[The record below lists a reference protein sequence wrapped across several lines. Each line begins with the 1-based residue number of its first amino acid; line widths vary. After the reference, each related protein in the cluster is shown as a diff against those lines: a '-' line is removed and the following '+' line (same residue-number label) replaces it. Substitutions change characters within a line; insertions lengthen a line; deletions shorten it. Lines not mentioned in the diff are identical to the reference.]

1 MPAEAARRPRVY
13 SVPAHLP
20 FLDQLAAGLWRD
32 AGEDAATLARA
43 TVVLPTRRAARG
55 LMEAFLRLT
64 EGRPLLLP
72 RVIALAE
79 ANDEAAMLAGIEP
92 PPPPVPPLRRQALL
106 AKLVVAM
113 ERSVGMTGADHAFR
127 LAGDLATLL
136 DEIAREEADP
146 ARLADAADAAY
157 AVHWQR
163 TLTFLEIV
171 TQAWPRWLAEN
182 GLADPAARLV
192 AMLDAR
198 RRAWE
203 ASPPESPVYAAGSTG
218 SIPAVARLL
227 RTVSHLPRG
236 AVVLPGL
243 DLAMDEAAWE
253 SLTESHPQAGLK
265 RLLATLGVT
274 RGDVLPWREEVK
286 APSGTEARAHAVARA
301 LLPAAGMAAWRQ
313 REREAVRAG
322 IAGVGRIDAADQN
335 EEALAIALA
344 LRAAL
349 ETPGRRAALITPDR
363 GLAQRVAAALARFG
377 IRADDSAGRPLGATP
392 PGVFLRLVVSACAER
407 LAPVP
412 LLALLKHPLTA
423 GGMRPGRFRAAVRL
437 LEMAVLRGPRPG
449 SGIEGMAQALA
460 HAAEREER
468 YRPRG
473 LLAATRALDAVAQA
487 LSPLIAALHLGSVP
501 PVRLLEA
508 TLAAAEAL
516 AATDAE
522 PGAARLWAL
531 EAGEAASARMA
542 EAMDALEALA
552 PITPA
557 EWPGLFEALF
567 EGAEVRLRRLGS
579 AGVDAPHPRVFI
591 WGVLEARLQSVD
603 LAILG
608 GLNEATWPAATDPGP
623 WLSRPMRIRF
633 GLASPEAAVGQAAHD
648 LVQALSCCPQVL
660 LTRAR
665 RADGAPTV
673 PSRWLVR
680 LDAFLRSQLGEAEH
694 LAPAT
699 DWLAL
704 ARALDAP
711 RAVAPEGA
719 PTPRPPLALRP
730 RRLSVTEVERLL
742 RDPFE
747 IYARMILGLR
757 KLPAIDEPVGRGDW
771 GSLVH
776 AAIAVALRRAE
787 ERGWP
792 GAATFR
798 EWIITDGVRR
808 FEVLDSPANAAFWR
822 PRLSRI
828 AAWMADAEEQRRAA
842 GGAVAC
848 FAEIKGELTL
858 PGGFVLHGRADRI
871 DLLASGGAEL
881 IDYKTGTIPSQREI
895 DEGYALQLPLEAAML
910 ARGAFPA
917 LGPVPPA
924 QLAHWKLTGG
934 FEPAKI
940 VPVTGDVTGLA
951 EAAFARFEELRA
963 YFADAAT
970 PYRPVPHPHRAPK
983 FSDYLHLARVA
994 EWGGE

>member
-1 MPAEAARRPRVY
+1 
-13 SVPAHLP
+13 
-20 FLDQLAAGLWRD
+20 
-32 AGEDAATLARA
+32 
-43 TVVLPTRRAARG
+43 
-55 LMEAFLRLT
+55 
-64 EGRPLLLP
+64 
-72 RVIALAE
+72 
-79 ANDEAAMLAGIEP
+79 
-92 PPPPVPPLRRQALL
+92 
-106 AKLVVAM
+106 
-113 ERSVGMTGADHAFR
+113 
-127 LAGDLATLL
+127 
-136 DEIAREEADP
+136 
-146 ARLADAADAAY
+146 
-157 AVHWQR
+157 
-163 TLTFLEIV
+163 
-171 TQAWPRWLAEN
+171 
-182 GLADPAARLV
+182 
-192 AMLDAR
+192 
-198 RRAWE
+198 
-203 ASPPESPVYAAGSTG
+203 
-218 SIPAVARLL
+218 
-227 RTVSHLPRG
+227 
-236 AVVLPGL
+236 
-243 DLAMDEAAWE
+243 
-253 SLTESHPQAGLK
+253 
-265 RLLATLGVT
+265 
-274 RGDVLPWREEVK
+274 
-286 APSGTEARAHAVARA
+286 
-301 LLPAAGMAAWRQ
+301 
-313 REREAVRAG
+313 
-322 IAGVGRIDAADQN
+322 
-335 EEALAIALA
+335 
-344 LRAAL
+344 
-349 ETPGRRAALITPDR
+349 
-363 GLAQRVAAALARFG
+363 
-377 IRADDSAGRPLGATP
+377 
-392 PGVFLRLVVSACAER
+392 
-407 LAPVP
+407 
-412 LLALLKHPLTA
+412 
-423 GGMRPGRFRAAVRL
+423 
-437 LEMAVLRGPRPG
+437 
-449 SGIEGMAQALA
+449 
-460 HAAEREER
+460 
-468 YRPRG
+468 
-473 LLAATRALDAVAQA
+473 
-487 LSPLIAALHLGSVP
+487 
-501 PVRLLEA
+501 
-508 TLAAAEAL
+508 
-516 AATDAE
+516 
-522 PGAARLWAL
+522 
-531 EAGEAASARMA
+531 
-542 EAMDALEALA
+542 
-552 PITPA
+552 
-557 EWPGLFEALF
+557 
-567 EGAEVRLRRLGS
+567 
-579 AGVDAPHPRVFI
+579 
-591 WGVLEARLQSVD
+591 
-603 LAILG
+603 
-608 GLNEATWPAATDPGP
+608 
-623 WLSRPMRIRF
+623 
-633 GLASPEAAVGQAAHD
+633 
-648 LVQALSCCPQVL
+648 
-660 LTRAR
+660 
-665 RADGAPTV
+665 
-673 PSRWLVR
+673 VR